1 LEKNMATVVDFQA
14 GSGWN
19 RNGAN
24 AARDVFVN
32 AARRFESDILLVANG
47 RRGNAKDGMAID
59 ALRVRGGTAAQMLV
73 AGPDE
78 EAALHALLPLLQE
91 R

>member
-1 LEKNMATVVDFQA
+1 MATVVDVEA

-19 RNGAN
+19 RNGVD
-24 AARDVFVN
+24 AARKVFVN
-32 AARRFESDILLVANG
+32 VARRFESDILLVANG

-59 ALRVRGGTAAQMLV
+59 ALRVRGGTAAQVLV

-78 EAALHALLPLLQE
+78 EAALHALLPLLQQG
-91 R
+91 

>member
-1 LEKNMATVVDFQA
+1 MATIVDFEA

-19 RNGAN
+19 RNGAH
-24 AARDVFVN
+24 AARDAFVN
-32 AARRFESDILLVANG
+32 VARRFESDILLVANE

-59 ALRVRGGTAAQMLV
+59 ALRVRRGTTARLLV

-78 EAALHALLPLLQE
+78 EAALHALLPLLQQG
-91 R
+91 

>member
-1 LEKNMATVVDFQA
+1 MATVVDFQA

-19 RNGAN
+19 RNGASSF
-24 AARDVFVN
+24 RDVLVSV
-32 AARRFESDILLVANG
+32 ACRFESDILVVANG

-59 ALRVRGGTAAQMLV
+59 ALRVRGGTAAQLLV

-78 EAALHALLPLLQE
+78 EAALHALLALLQE
-91 R
+91 G